1 MTNKSTDTNRELGR
15 KKLMMRLPLLRDQL
29 RRVSGEQI
37 ESMFVDYERVSRSRD
52 KVRAQKGAPPE
63 WAADYKN
70 LMLELEEGVRQYLA
84 GQRWQDFQ

>member
-1 MTNKSTDTNRELGR
+1 MTRAALTRQGIRSAPHG
-15 KKLMMRLPLLRDQL
+15 
-29 RRVSGEQI
+29 V
-37 ESMFVDYERVSRSRD
+37 VDYERVSRSRD

-84 GQRWQDFQ
+84 GQR